1 MGYFMIMKRYLFV
14 LAALFTTAIASAQ
27 SAEVSRE
34 ADGTKIVKGFVTKQ
48 QLVSD
53 TSFTW
58 YAQNLQGYIPYP
70 SAVQSLKAAKDSIYV
85 MVFGGTWCS
94 DSKFLVPKF
103 YGLAQAAG
111 LPENHI
117 TFLGM
122 DRAKTTLYGLEKT
135 FNVTHVPTFIV
146 LKDGKEIGRVV
157 EYGKYGM
164 VDKELGEI
172 VSGAV
177 K

>member
-1 MGYFMIMKRYLFV
+1 MIMKRYLFII
-14 LAALFTTAIASAQ
+14 AALFTTAIASAQ
-27 SAEVSRE
+27 SAEVTRE
-34 ADGTKIVKGFVTKQ
+34 PDGTKIIKGFVTKQ

-53 TSFTW
+53 TAFAW
-58 YAQNLQGYIPYP
+58 YAQNLQGYIPFP
-70 SAVQSLKAAKDSIYV
+70 SALQSIKSAKDSIYV
-85 MVFGGTWCS
+85 LVFGGTWCS

-103 YGLAQAAG
+103 YALAQAAG
-111 LPENHI
+111 LPDSHI
-117 TFLGM
+117 TLLGL
-122 DRAKTTLYGLEKT
+122 DRAKTTVYGLEKT

-146 LKDGKEIGRVV
+146 MKEGKEIGRVV

-172 VSGAV
+172 VSGTA